1 MRTTIRRMRG
11 VALLWLGVCTQVWA
25 VPALQEV
32 KVNPLL
38 ADQLLLELSFSEPVS
53 GFTDRLSYEP
63 NQLLLHVPGAIGAL
77 TVNPLPIKQQGVDNL
92 KVEGKGEG
100 LDIKIA
106 LDQLTPY
113 QVHQQ
118 GNKLLVSLG
127 ERAGQPVAATA
138 VSPAASPSAL
148 VRSQPVIQSALI
160 DTQRVAQ
167 NQSQYQPVAVSSP
180 VAASTPV
187 AASKPVLSVSQANT
201 GGAYFNSV
209 KGVDFRRG
217 KEGQG
222 EFLVTLDN
230 SSAAVDV
237 SSRGQKVLAKF
248 HGTRIPDDQLNL
260 INVQDFATPVS
271 QVEVFRQGNDT
282 LFELSVNGQFDYRY
296 DQADKMFIIEV
307 KKRVAT
313 TTAKQYQGKP
323 ISLNFQDIPVRT
335 VLQIIADFNNLNLV
349 TTDSVSGNITLRL
362 DGVPWEQALDI
373 ILKVRGLDKRLD
385 NNILLVAPADEI
397 AAREKQQLESRN
409 QVADLAPLY
418 TEYLQI
424 NYAKASEVAAL
435 LSSDSTK
442 LLSPRGAV
450 SVDERTNVL
459 VVKDTADVISNVKR
473 MLDILDIPVKQV
485 VIEARMVTID
495 DGFDEALG
503 VRWGVTKNDGH
514 GNGTSGTIEGND
526 GSGNGNLIQNPDGS
540 SRINTNMTR
549 PDVADRLNVN
559 LPVTNAAGTL
569 AFQVARLANGTLL
582 DLELSALEKES
593 KAEII
598 ASPRVTTANQKP
610 ALIEQGTEIPYV
622 ESSSSGATSVT
633 FKKAVLSLKVTPQI
647 TPDNRVILDL
657 TVTQDTKG
665 ETVPTGTG
673 DAVSINAQSI
683 TTQVLVNN
691 GETLVL
697 GGIYQQTIKSDV
709 SKVPLL
715 GDIPGLGY
723 LFKKTTSEN
732 KKRELLIFVTPRI
745 VTDAL

>member
-1 MRTTIRRMRG
+1 MRTTIGKATR
-11 VALLWLGVCTQVWA
+11 VALLFCVGAWGQAWA
-25 VPALQEV
+25 VATLQEV
-32 KVNPLL
+32 KVNPLM

-63 NQLLLHVPGAIGAL
+63 NQLLLHVPGAVGAL
-77 TVNPLPIKQQGVDNL
+77 NVNPLPIKQQGVDNI
-92 KVEGKGEG
+92 KVEGKGAG

-118 GNKLLVSLG
+118 GNKLLVALG
-127 ERAGQPVAATA
+127 DKAAMPLPTTTSSSGMVAPQPNSSALINTPPATSSALINSQQLARQSAPVAA
-138 VSPAASPSAL
+138 
-148 VRSQPVIQSALI
+148 PV
-160 DTQRVAQ
+160 
-167 NQSQYQPVAVSSP
+167 
-180 VAASTPV
+180 
-187 AASKPVLSVSQANT
+187 ASKPVLPNPQTSAS
-201 GGAYFNSV
+201 GAYFNSV

-217 KEGQG
+217 KDGQG

-237 SSRGQKVLAKF
+237 SSRGQTVLAKF
-248 HGTRIPDDQLNL
+248 HGTRVPDDLLNL

-296 DQADKMFIIEV
+296 DQADKMFIVEV
-307 KKRVAT
+307 KKR
-313 TTAKQYQGKP
+313 TAASAGKQYQGKP

-335 VLQIIADFNNLNLV
+335 VLQLIADFNNLNLV

-385 NNILLVAPADEI
+385 NNILLVAPAEEI

-435 LSSDSTK
+435 LSSESTK
-442 LLSPRGAV
+442 LLSAKGAV

-459 VVKDTADVISNVKR
+459 VVKDTADVISNIKR

-514 GNGTSGTIEGND
+514 GNSTSGSIEGND
-526 GSGNGNLIQNPDGS
+526 GSGNNNGGS
-540 SRINTNMTR
+540 TITR
-549 PDVADRLNVN
+549 PGVDDRLNVN

-697 GGIYQQTIKSDV
+697 GGIYQQTITNDV
-709 SKVPLL
+709 TKVPLL
-715 GDIPGLGY
+715 GDIPGLGV
-723 LFKKTTSEN
+723 LFRKTTSAN
-732 KKRELLIFVTPRI
+732 KKRELLIFVTPKI
-745 VTDAL
+745 VTETF

>member
-1 MRTTIRRMRG
+1 MRTTIERVTK
-11 VALLWLGVCTQVWA
+11 VALLFCASAVSQAWA
-25 VPALQEV
+25 VATLQEI

-38 ADQLLLELSFSEPVS
+38 ADQLLVELSFSEPVT
-53 GFTDRLSYEP
+53 GFTDRLSYQP
-63 NQLLLHVPGAIGAL
+63 NQLLLHVPGAVGAL
-77 TVNPLPIKQQGVDNL
+77 KVNPLPIQRQGVDNI
-92 KVEGKGEG
+92 KVEGKGAG

-106 LDQLTPY
+106 LDQLAPY
-113 QVHQQ
+113 QVQQQ

-127 ERAGQPVAATA
+127 EGASSGLINGESALIAPATSATPVSAPSAMVATT
-138 VSPAASPSAL
+138 SPSAL
-148 VRSQPVIQSALI
+148 LNPQVVARSM
-160 DTQRVAQ
+160 
-167 NQSQYQPVAVSSP
+167 PVAPVTAP
-180 VAASTPV
+180 VAAQP
-187 AASKPVLSVSQANT
+187 ASKPVLNNYQSSG

-209 KGVDFRRG
+209 TGVDFRRG
-217 KEGQG
+217 KDGQG

-237 SSRGQKVLAKF
+237 SSRGQTVLAKF
-248 HGTRIPDDQLNL
+248 HGTRVPDGLLNL

-271 QVEVFRQGNDT
+271 QVEVSRQGSDT
-282 LFELSVNGQFDYRY
+282 LFELSINGQFDYRY
-296 DQADKMFIIEV
+296 DQADKLFIIEV
-307 KKRVAT
+307 KKR
-313 TTAKQYQGKP
+313 TTATASKQYQGKP

-335 VLQIIADFNNLNLV
+335 VLQLIADFNNLNLV
-349 TTDSVSGNITLRL
+349 TTDSVAGNITLRL

-385 NNILLVAPADEI
+385 NNILLVAPAEEI

-409 QVADLAPLY
+409 QVADLAQLY

-435 LSSDSTK
+435 LSSESTK

-459 VVKDTADVISNVKR
+459 VVKDTADVISSIKR

-514 GNGTSGTIEGND
+514 GNSTSGSIEGND
-526 GSGNGNLIQNPDGS
+526 GSGNNNGGS
-540 SRINTNMTR
+540 TITKPTV
-549 PDVADRLNVN
+549 DDRMNVN

-569 AFQVARLANGTLL
+569 AFQVARLADGTLL

-709 SKVPLL
+709 TKVPLL
-715 GDIPGLGY
+715 GDIPGLGA
-723 LFKKTTSEN
+723 LFRKTTSEN
-732 KKRELLIFVTPRI
+732 KKRELLIFVTPKI
-745 VTDAL
+745 VTDAF

>member
-1 MRTTIRRMRG
+1 MRTTIRRMTG
-11 VALLWLGVCTQVWA
+11 VALLWLGGCTQVWA

-53 GFTDRLSYEP
+53 GFTDRLTYEP

-77 TVNPLPIKQQGVDNL
+77 TVNPLPIKQQGVNNL
-92 KVEGKGEG
+92 LVEGKGQG

-118 GNKLLVSLG
+118 GNKLLVALG
-127 ERAGQPVAATA
+127 DKAGQPVASSAA
-138 VSPAASPSAL
+138 PVAASQSAL
-148 VRSQPVIQSALI
+148 VRSQPVTQSALI

-167 NQSQYQPVAVSSP
+167 NQSQYQAQPAMASTPTVAPSP
-180 VAASTPV
+180 VAPG
-187 AASKPVLSVSQANT
+187 KPVLSVSQANM

-248 HGTRIPDDQLNL
+248 HGTRVTDDQLNL

-313 TTAKQYQGKP
+313 TAAKQYQGKP

-397 AAREKQQLESRN
+397 AAREKQQMESRN

-435 LSSDSTK
+435 LSSESTK

-503 VRWGVTKNDGH
+503 VRWGVTKTDGH

-526 GSGNGNLIQNPDGS
+526 GSGNGNLNPDGS
-540 SRINTNMTR
+540 INTDMTR

>member
-1 MRTTIRRMRG
+1 MRTTIERVTK
-11 VALLWLGVCTQVWA
+11 VALLFCASAISQAWA
-25 VPALQEV
+25 VATLQEI

-38 ADQLLLELSFSEPVS
+38 ADQLLVELSFSEPVT
-53 GFTDRLSYEP
+53 GFTDRLSYQP
-63 NQLLLHVPGAIGAL
+63 NQLLLHVPGAVGAL
-77 TVNPLPIKQQGVDNL
+77 KVNPLPIQRQGVDNI
-92 KVEGKGEG
+92 KVEGKGAG

-106 LDQLTPY
+106 LDQLAPY
-113 QVHQQ
+113 QVQQQ

-127 ERAGQPVAATA
+127 EGASSGLINGESALIAPATSANPVSAPSAMVATT
-138 VSPAASPSAL
+138 SPSAL
-148 VRSQPVIQSALI
+148 LNPQVVARSM
-160 DTQRVAQ
+160 
-167 NQSQYQPVAVSSP
+167 PVAPVTAP
-180 VAASTPV
+180 VAAQP
-187 AASKPVLSVSQANT
+187 ASKPVLNNYQSSG

-209 KGVDFRRG
+209 TGVDFRRG
-217 KEGQG
+217 KDGQG

-237 SSRGQKVLAKF
+237 SSRGQTVLAKF
-248 HGTRIPDDQLNL
+248 HGTRVPDGLLNL

-271 QVEVFRQGNDT
+271 QVEVSRQGSDT
-282 LFELSVNGQFDYRY
+282 VFELSINGQFDYRY
-296 DQADKMFIIEV
+296 DQADKLFIIEV
-307 KKRVAT
+307 KKRTT
-313 TTAKQYQGKP
+313 TTASKQYQGKP

-335 VLQIIADFNNLNLV
+335 VLQLIADFNNLNLV
-349 TTDSVSGNITLRL
+349 TTDSVGGNITLRL

-385 NNILLVAPADEI
+385 NNILLVAPAEEI

-409 QVADLAPLY
+409 QVADLAQLY

-435 LSSDSTK
+435 LSSESTK

-459 VVKDTADVISNVKR
+459 VVKDTADVISSIKR

-514 GNGTSGTIEGND
+514 GNSTSGSIEGND
-526 GSGNGNLIQNPDGS
+526 GSGNGTGT
-540 SRINTNMTR
+540 NTK
-549 PDVADRLNVN
+549 PSVDDRMNVN

-569 AFQVARLANGTLL
+569 AFQVARLADGTLL

-709 SKVPLL
+709 TKVPLL
-715 GDIPGLGY
+715 GDIPGLGA
-723 LFKKTTSEN
+723 LFRKTTSEN
-732 KKRELLIFVTPRI
+732 KKRELLIFVTPKI
-745 VTDAL
+745 VTDAF

>member
-1 MRTTIRRMRG
+1 MEHVTK
-11 VALLWLGVCTQVWA
+11 VALLFCASAFTQAWA
-25 VPALQEV
+25 VATLQEI

-38 ADQLLLELSFSEPVS
+38 ADQLQLELSFSEPVS
-53 GFTDRLSYEP
+53 SFTDRLSYQP
-63 NQLLLHVPGAIGAL
+63 NQLLLHIPGAVGAL
-77 TVNPLPIKQQGVDNL
+77 KVNPLPIQRQGVDNI
-92 KVEGKGEG
+92 KVEGKGAG

-106 LDQLTPY
+106 LDQLAPY
-113 QVHQQ
+113 QVQQQ
-118 GNKLLVSLG
+118 GSKLLVSLG
-127 ERAGQPVAATA
+127 EGVSTA
-138 VSPAASPSAL
+138 SFSA
-148 VRSQPVIQSALI
+148 QSALL
-160 DTQRVAQ
+160 TPTAT
-167 NQSQYQPVAVSSP
+167 P
-180 VAASTPV
+180 ASTSATPV
-187 AASKPVLSVSQANT
+187 TTSALINPSVVASSQSVQPQAMPVVSASSAKPVLNNYQNSG

-209 KGVDFRRG
+209 TGVDFRRG
-217 KEGQG
+217 KDGQG

-237 SSRGQKVLAKF
+237 SSRGQTVMAKF
-248 HGTRIPDDQLNL
+248 HGTSVPDGLLNL

-271 QVEVFRQGNDT
+271 QVEVSRQGSDT

-307 KKRVAT
+307 KKR
-313 TTAKQYQGKP
+313 TAAAGSKQYQGKP

-335 VLQIIADFNNLNLV
+335 VLQLIADFNNLNLV

-397 AAREKQQLESRN
+397 ATREKQQLESRN

-435 LSSDSTK
+435 LSSQSTK
-442 LLSPRGAV
+442 LLSSRGAV

-459 VVKDTADVISNVKR
+459 VVKDTAEVISNIKR

-514 GNGTSGTIEGND
+514 GNSTSGSIQGNDTSGNNNGTSAI
-526 GSGNGNLIQNPDGS
+526 
-540 SRINTNMTR
+540 TR
-549 PDVADRLNVN
+549 PTVDDRMNVN

-569 AFQVARLANGTLL
+569 AFQVARLADGTLL

-709 SKVPLL
+709 TKVPLL
-715 GDIPGLGY
+715 GDIPGLGA
-723 LFKKTTSEN
+723 LFRKTTSEN
-732 KKRELLIFVTPRI
+732 KKRELLIFVTPKI
-745 VTDAL
+745 VTDAF

>member
-1 MRTTIRRMRG
+1 MRTTIGKATR
-11 VALLWLGVCTQVWA
+11 VALLFCVGAWGQAWA
-25 VPALQEV
+25 VATLQEV
-32 KVNPLL
+32 KVNPLM

-63 NQLLLHVPGAIGAL
+63 NQLLLHVPGALGAL
-77 TVNPLPIKQQGVDNL
+77 NVNPLPIKQQGVDNI
-92 KVEGKGEG
+92 KVEGKGAG

-118 GNKLLVSLG
+118 GNKLLVALG
-127 ERAGQPVAATA
+127 DKAAMPLPTTTSSSGMVAPQPSSSALINTQPATSSALLNSQQLARQSAPVAA
-138 VSPAASPSAL
+138 
-148 VRSQPVIQSALI
+148 PV
-160 DTQRVAQ
+160 
-167 NQSQYQPVAVSSP
+167 
-180 VAASTPV
+180 
-187 AASKPVLSVSQANT
+187 ASKPVLPPPQTSAS
-201 GGAYFNSV
+201 GAYFNSV

-217 KEGQG
+217 KDGQG

-237 SSRGQKVLAKF
+237 SSRGQTVLAKF
-248 HGTRIPDDQLNL
+248 HGTRVPDDLLNL

-296 DQADKMFIIEV
+296 DQADKMFIVEV
-307 KKRVAT
+307 KKR
-313 TTAKQYQGKP
+313 TAASAGKQYQGKP

-335 VLQIIADFNNLNLV
+335 VLQLIADFNNLNLV

-385 NNILLVAPADEI
+385 NNILLVAPAEEI

-435 LSSDSTK
+435 LSSESTK
-442 LLSPRGAV
+442 LLSAKGAV

-459 VVKDTADVISNVKR
+459 VVKDTADVISNIKR

-514 GNGTSGTIEGND
+514 GNSTSGSIEGND
-526 GSGNGNLIQNPDGS
+526 GSGNNNGGS
-540 SRINTNMTR
+540 TITR
-549 PDVADRLNVN
+549 PGVDDRLNVN

-697 GGIYQQTIKSDV
+697 GGIYQQTITNDV
-709 SKVPLL
+709 TKVPLL
-715 GDIPGLGY
+715 GDIPGLGV
-723 LFKKTTSEN
+723 LFRKTTSAN
-732 KKRELLIFVTPRI
+732 KKRELLIFVTPKI
-745 VTDAL
+745 VTETF

>member
-1 MRTTIRRMRG
+1 MEHVTK
-11 VALLWLGVCTQVWA
+11 VALLFCASAFTQAWA
-25 VPALQEV
+25 VATLQEI

-38 ADQLLLELSFSEPVS
+38 ADQLQLELSFSEPVS
-53 GFTDRLSYEP
+53 SFTDRLSYQP
-63 NQLLLHVPGAIGAL
+63 NQLLLHIPGAVGAL
-77 TVNPLPIKQQGVDNL
+77 KVNPLPIQRQGVDNI
-92 KVEGKGEG
+92 KVEGKGAG
-100 LDIKIA
+100 LDIKIS
-106 LDQLTPY
+106 LDQLSPY
-113 QVHQQ
+113 QVQQQ
-118 GNKLLVSLG
+118 GSKLLVSLG
-127 ERAGQPVAATA
+127 EGASTA
-138 VSPAASPSAL
+138 SFSAESALLTPAAVPVSTSAT
-148 VRSQPVIQSALI
+148 PVTTSALI
-160 DTQRVAQ
+160 NSNVVAS
-167 NQSQYQPVAVSSP
+167 SQPIQPQAMPVASTSS
-180 VAASTPV
+180 A
-187 AASKPVLSVSQANT
+187 KPVLNNYQNSG
-201 GGAYFNSV
+201 GGAYFNTV
-209 KGVDFRRG
+209 TGVDFRRG
-217 KEGQG
+217 KDGQG

-237 SSRGQKVLAKF
+237 SSRGQTVMAKF
-248 HGTRIPDDQLNL
+248 HGTSVPDGLLNL

-271 QVEVFRQGNDT
+271 QVEVSRQGSDT

-307 KKRVAT
+307 KKR
-313 TTAKQYQGKP
+313 TAAAGSKQYQGKP

-335 VLQIIADFNNLNLV
+335 VLQLIADFNNLNLV

-397 AAREKQQLESRN
+397 ATREKQQLESRN

-435 LSSDSTK
+435 LSSQSTK
-442 LLSPRGAV
+442 LLSSRGAV

-459 VVKDTADVISNVKR
+459 VVKDTAEVISNIKR

-514 GNGTSGTIEGND
+514 GNSTSGSIEGND
-526 GSGNGNLIQNPDGS
+526 TSGNNNGTSTI
-540 SRINTNMTR
+540 TR
-549 PDVADRLNVN
+549 PTTDDRMNVN

-569 AFQVARLANGTLL
+569 AFQVARLADGTLL

-709 SKVPLL
+709 TKVPLL
-715 GDIPGLGY
+715 GDIPGLGA
-723 LFKKTTSEN
+723 LFRKTTSEN
-732 KKRELLIFVTPRI
+732 KKRELLIFVTPKI
-745 VTDAL
+745 VTDAF